1 MNKTNI
7 NYPHPVL
14 SALNEDYINS
24 KFDIELIDEPMVE
37 GDKAII
43 TVGYDLEC
51 TGLEE
56 LVKQGKAKVVIY
68 LESVVAEYRHI
79 EAFPAETDVLEII
92 INKENL
98 NKEVLLKGYI
108 MAAGDI
114 TSFSLVEHNKES
126 FGSVPFFLRKGD
138 IMAIATHHYNIPLQ
152 SYDPLAD
159 RPSIFS
165 IRRQTEHPK
174 EEIIVDFSDQ
184 KITIFLNDATYE
196 KYQTLYEAPDVRGVL
211 TSIFATPV
219 LVDVLYYIRTMD
231 EDTKVA
237 VEGKKWYQ
245 VIMHRISEMKIDL
258 SKEDS
263 LTKVANAILPHI
275 FASSI
280 DSLTELCKTMLKEGG
295 KDEN

>member
-92 INKENL
+92 INKENIIKTEMKNKKDTMKMEI
-98 NKEVLLKGYI
+98 NKEKQMIIKMKELK
-108 MAAGDI
+108 
-114 TSFSLVEHNKES
+114 NK
-126 FGSVPFFLRKGD
+126 
-138 IMAIATHHYNIPLQ
+138 I
-152 SYDPLAD
+152 
-159 RPSIFS
+159 
-165 IRRQTEHPK
+165 
-174 EEIIVDFSDQ
+174 EIN
-184 KITIFLNDATYE
+184 KL
-196 KYQTLYEAPDVRGVL
+196 
-211 TSIFATPV
+211 
-219 LVDVLYYIRTMD
+219 
-231 EDTKVA
+231 
-237 VEGKKWYQ
+237 KK
-245 VIMHRISEMKIDL
+245 
-258 SKEDS
+258 
-263 LTKVANAILPHI
+263 
-275 FASSI
+275 
-280 DSLTELCKTMLKEGG
+280 LKEL
-295 KDEN
+295 KEKKIKKINKMKFKTQENKMKKER